1 MNLISKSNFQIGLIG
16 STYLLGWALGCLFVP
31 RMGDVYGR
39 RWPLVIS
46 MGISLLIYLILILST
61 NINLTT
67 VMFLLLGLTN
77 PGKSNVCYI
86 FLLEFIPKKWQTPVS
101 TLLLFAD
108 GSTMIFLSLYFR
120 FVSKNWL
127 WFQIF
132 TLSLTTVAF
141 IVILF
146 APESP
151 KYLYSFKRYK
161 ESRRNLQYI
170 ARFNRVIYQ
179 KKYWFDTEH

>member
-46 MGISLLIYLILILST
+46 MGISLIIYLILILST